1 MPRPRKARHV
11 GCKPMVRHYGPMNIE
26 DELRRTIYLSIDEY
40 ETIRLIDYLGLQQ
53 DECAEKMHVGRT
65 TAQRIYNDAKQKIAD
80 AIVNGKM
87 IEITGGDVVY
97 TNEVTEHRGHGQ
109 GNRGR
114 MKRGVE

>member
-11 GCKPMVRHYGPMNIE
+11 GCKPMYRHYGPMNLDNE
-26 DELRRTIYLSIDEY
+26 PNRTVHLSIDEY

-53 DECAEKMHVGRT
+53 DECADKMRVGRT
-65 TAQRIYNDAKQKIAD
+65 TAQRIYNEAKHKIAD

-87 IEITGGDVVY
+87 IEITGGEVVY

-109 GNRGR
+109 GKRGR
-114 MKRGVE
+114 MKKGFE